1 VDVLVIEVNPQ
12 VIGQSGYYRC
22 TLAQEGQPAKDCYV
36 IVKGEVKVSW
46 GGKLLCRCIEED
58 CFGDEALIKC
68 GM

>member
-1 VDVLVIEVNPQ
+1 MHTRA
-12 VIGQSGYYRC
+12 GG
-22 TLAQEGQPAKDCYV
+22 PAKDCYV